1 MTITMDIEKYN
12 KIRRL
17 LDFAGWY
24 LDGMEPSNEAYKLDK
39 PDILEAE
46 AVIHK
51 YDQFLQFS

>member
-1 MTITMDIEKYN
+1 MDIEEYN